1 MSNAKDVSDATFSTD
16 VLGAEKPVIVDFWA
30 EWCGP
35 CRMLSP
41 ILDDLAAE
49 YSDKVEVVKVNV
61 DDNPAIAAKYGITS
75 IPAVY
80 VFKGGEVAATSIGAK
95 PKQVLEQEFAA
106 FLK

>member
-1 MSNAKDVSDATFSTD
+1 MSNAKDVSDSTFSTD
-16 VLGAEKPVIVDFWA
+16 VLAADKPVIVDFWA

-41 ILDDLAAE
+41 ILDDIAAE
-49 YSDKVEVVKVNV
+49 YAEKVDVVKVNV